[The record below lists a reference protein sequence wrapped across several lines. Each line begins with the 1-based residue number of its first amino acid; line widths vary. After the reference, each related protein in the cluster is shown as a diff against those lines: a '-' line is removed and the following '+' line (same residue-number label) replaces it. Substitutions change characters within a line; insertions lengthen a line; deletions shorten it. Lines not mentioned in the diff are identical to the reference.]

1 MGVKR
6 GRGWGGA
13 KSEDKRARFE
23 AGLDLASAPG
33 LEDAMLEQIAGEV
46 RPPKQVQAAL
56 DTFVAEMAKFI
67 KQCPLPKVSLGRVT

>member
-1 MGVKR
+1 M
-6 GRGWGGA
+6 
-13 KSEDKRARFE
+13 
-23 AGLDLASAPG
+23 DLASAPG

-56 DTFVAEMAKFI
+56 DTFVAEMVKFI